1 MTTTESEIKVAS
13 GIAKRIETIKIDT
26 VGTEITTDHEI
37 VGTETVE
44 TIDIVKKTSI
54 GADQGA
60 GVLIEDEDIETNHE
74 AHRGKTTVEDQDLR
88 VDVMIKRNRRI
99 EALDSIHLRKK
110 TKFQR

>member
-1 MTTTESEIKVAS
+1 MSEIKVALE
-13 GIAKRIETIKIDT
+13 IAKGIETIKIVT
-26 VGTEITTDHEI
+26 VGIGITIGHEI
-37 VGTETVE
+37 VGIGIVE
-44 TIDIVKKTSI
+44 MIDIVRKINI